1 MNDFRKR
8 HLSNLVRK
16 EIQNHA
22 LMNLNRLTHKILIM
36 NSIEYMMIPSF
47 QYFDAT
53 EKDK

>member
-1 MNDFRKR
+1 MIFAKDIYR
-8 HLSNLVRK
+8 
-16 EIQNHA
+16 I
-22 LMNLNRLTHKILIM
+22 THKILIM